1 MLLVYI
7 SNISYDHATKKEEG
21 ERTKVNS
28 QMLQKKI
35 ENLLSMLPKQIH
47 LVTIIYKRIVPNVSS
62 MFEKHWHVL
71 QVNSKFK
78 IFRESPIIA

>member
-1 MLLVYI
+1 MIMPLRR
-7 SNISYDHATKKEEG
+7 KR
-21 ERTKVNS
+21 ERVQKLTVKCCK
-28 QMLQKKI
+28 KKI

-78 IFRESPIIA
+78 IFRESHHSLA